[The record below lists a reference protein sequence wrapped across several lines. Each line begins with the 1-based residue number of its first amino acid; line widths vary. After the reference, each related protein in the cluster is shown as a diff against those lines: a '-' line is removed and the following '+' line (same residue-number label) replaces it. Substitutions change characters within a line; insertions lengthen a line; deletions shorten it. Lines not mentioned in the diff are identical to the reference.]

1 MYRNPSHVAL
11 DSLEISSFRCLVIY
25 EFTCFIHSTVV
36 VILVLLY
43 PYTGFLY
50 IRGVFRV

>member
-1 MYRNPSHVAL
+1 MYRYPSHVAL
-11 DSLEISSFRCLVIY
+11 DSLEIASFRCLVIY

-43 PYTGFLY
+43 PYSCFLY
-50 IRGVFRV
+50 IRGVFRI